1 MENNRPQNNAG
12 QILIGVIVIAVGC
25 LFLLENLGI
34 LDFDYTLQFWP
45 VILILAGALK
55 LSQSGNRNGKAVG
68 GIMMAFGVA
77 LILKSSGLFYISWR
91 AMAPLLLIGL
101 GLVVIFKSNERRHPR
116 VPLDKLDETDPFEK
130 RGDTRATGAA
140 DDDSVI
146 NVTALLGGMERRITT
161 ANFRGG
167 EVTAIMGGC
176 QIDLRHASM
185 QAPGEA
191 VLNVFTLCG
200 GVEIKVPDDWTV
212 SLQGMPLLG
221 AFTEKTIPN
230 KDAGKRLIIRGYA
243 IMGGLEVRN

>member
-1 MENNRPQNNAG
+1 MENNRPHNNAG

-34 LDFDYTLQFWP
+34 LDVDYTLQFWP

-55 LSQSGNRNGKAVG
+55 LSQSGNKNGKAVG

-77 LILKSSGLFYISWR
+77 LILRSSGLFYISWR

-116 VPLDKLDETDPFEK
+116 VSLDKRDDMQ
-130 RGDTRATGAA
+130 GTGAA
-140 DDDSVI
+140 DDDSVV
-146 NVTALLGGMERRITT
+146 NVTALLGGIERRITT
-161 ANFRGG
+161 GNFRGG

-176 QIDLRHASM
+176 QLDLRHASM

-230 KDAGKRLIIRGYA
+230 KDASKRLIIRGYA